1 MLCNC
6 KFNVSFLYLT
16 ESLNTIAMK
25 ADDDKIVLSVTY
37 SFLDPST
44 EKTKTKHF
52 YATSNKKKLRAQIK
66 AFETSLKPHR
76 PASFYKRVKAY
87 LKHFIK
93 SWSYTQREMLRL

>member
-6 KFNVSFLYLT
+6 KLNVSLLYLS

-52 YATSNKKKLRAQIK
+52 YATSNKRKLSAKIK
-66 AFETSLKPHR
+66 AFEKSLSPQRPTSFLKR
-76 PASFYKRVKAY
+76 TKAY
-87 LKHFIK
+87 VKHFIK
-93 SWSYTQREMLRL
+93 SWNYTQREMLRL